1 MIIKLIN
8 KKRKKVWVNE
18 IDPILRNIL
27 NMLRCSF
34 VGVVVVVVF
43 NTEWMS
49 VYILIK
55 LIIDAK

>member
-1 MIIKLIN
+1 MIIKLI
-8 KKRKKVWVNE
+8 KKKKVWVNE

-34 VGVVVVVVF
+34 VGVVVVF